1 MSKQSIKQIMVIGEK
16 KTGKTSLV
24 NYLLKNKIPEN

>member
-16 KTGKTSLV
+16 KTGKTSLI
-24 NYLLKNKIPEN
+24 NYLLKNKLAEN